1 MHEQQRSQS
10 AHGGQHDLGAGDG
23 ARADPATAARR
34 QGGPGDRRGTRSAR
48 IPRPC
53 RPCEGDRGGRAP
65 RSCRACPPCSTAT
78 FLRST
83 HGRTGRQ
90 ARALVREA
98 MELDRFSTVF
108 DAFAKGRVSVDQA
121 QGILAGLEQ
130 LPADL
135 PSAASDTA
143 QTMMVEFADQFDP
156 DDLRRMSRAIWE
168 RLDPDG
174 FDSADAARLEA
185 EQRSA
190 EQHRCLSIVP
200 DGCGS
205 MIIAGSVPLADGE
218 QLRVLVD
225 AHAQRRRSTQDHR
238 ADQSGRPAYRTC
250 CGSAVLRRTTRRAR
264 GTPTRL

>member
-1 MHEQQRSQS
+1 
-10 AHGGQHDLGAGDG
+10 
-23 ARADPATAARR
+23 
-34 QGGPGDRRGTRSAR
+34 
-48 IPRPC
+48 
-53 RPCEGDRGGRAP
+53 
-65 RSCRACPPCSTAT
+65 
-78 FLRST
+78 
-83 HGRTGRQ
+83 
-90 ARALVREA
+90 

-121 QGILAGLEQ
+121 QGILAGLKK

-143 QTMMVEFADQFDP
+143 QTMMVHFADQFDP

-200 DGCGS
+200 DGWLDDYRRIGS
-205 MIIAGSVPLADGE
+205 AGRRGTAAG
-218 QLRVLVD
+218 
-225 AHAQRRRSTQDHR
+225 ARRRSCPTAAID
-238 ADQSGRPAYRTC
+238 P
-250 CGSAVLRRTTRRAR
+250 GS
-264 GTPTRL
+264 PC